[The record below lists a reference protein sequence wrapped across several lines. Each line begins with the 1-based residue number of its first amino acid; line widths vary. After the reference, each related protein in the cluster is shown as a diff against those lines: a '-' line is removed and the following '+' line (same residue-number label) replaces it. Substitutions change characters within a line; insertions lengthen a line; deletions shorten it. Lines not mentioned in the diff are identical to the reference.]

1 MKVRATKT
9 GFYESLRQ
17 VGDVFDVPDSLSAG
31 WFVRDVIVV
40 AAPPDVT
47 LEQLT
52 ESVKDS
58 APPELG
64 LTDSEPPALEHG
76 EMAGHGENG
85 APLWEPLPEPAPE
98 GKPEN
103 AEKTPENE
111 NVFPEKPEEVPET
124 GKGKRK

>member
-1 MKVRATKT
+1 MKVRAIAK
-9 GFYESLRQ
+9 GYYGGQIRSI
-17 VGDVFDVPDSLSAG
+17 GDVFDVPDSLSAG

-52 ESVKDS
+52 DGV
-58 APPELG
+58 
-64 LTDSEPPALEHG
+64 TDSEPPALEHG

-98 GKPEN
+98 
-103 AEKTPENE
+103 T
-111 NVFPEKPEEVPET
+111 PET

>member
-1 MKVRATKT
+1 MKVKAIAK
-9 GFYESLRQ
+9 GYYGGQIHSI
-17 VGDVFDVPDSLSAG
+17 GDVFDVPDSLSAG

-52 ESVKDS
+52 DGV
-58 APPELG
+58 
-64 LTDSEPPALEHG
+64 TDSEPPALEHG

-98 GKPEN
+98 AKPETDN
-103 AEKTPENE
+103 KPRKPNKQENL
-111 NVFPEKPEEVPET
+111 K
-124 GKGKRK
+124 

>member
-1 MKVRATKT
+1 MKVRAIAK
-9 GFYESLRQ
+9 GYYGGQIRSI
-17 VGDVFDVPDSLSAG
+17 GDVFDVPDSLSAG

-52 ESVKDS
+52 DGV
-58 APPELG
+58 
-64 LTDSEPPALEHG
+64 TDSEPPALEHG
-76 EMAGHGENG
+76 EMVGHGENG
-85 APLWEPLPEPAPE
+85 APLWKTLPEPAPAE
-98 GKPEN
+98 AKPEN

>member
-17 VGDVFDVPDSLSAG
+17 PGDVFDVPDSLSAG

-40 AAPPDVT
+40 AAPPNVT

-52 ESVKDS
+52 ESVNDS

-64 LTDSEPPALEHG
+64 HV

-85 APLWEPLPEPAPE
+85 APLWEPLPEPTPAEAP
-98 GKPEN
+98 PE
-103 AEKTPENE
+103 PQ
-111 NVFPEKPEEVPET
+111 PET
-124 GKGKRK
+124 DNKPRKPNKQENLK

>member
-1 MKVRATKT
+1 MKVKAIAKGYYGGQIR
-9 GFYESLRQ
+9 SI
-17 VGDVFDVPDSLSAG
+17 GDVFDVPDALSAG

-52 ESVKDS
+52 DGV
-58 APPELG
+58 
-64 LTDSEPPALEHG
+64 TDSEPPALEHG

-98 GKPEN
+98 AKPETDN
-103 AEKTPENE
+103 KPRKPNKQENL
-111 NVFPEKPEEVPET
+111 K
-124 GKGKRK
+124 

>member
-52 ESVKDS
+52 DILPGEPQSET
-58 APPELG
+58 PE
-64 LTDSEPPALEHG
+64 E
-76 EMAGHGENG
+76 
-85 APLWEPLPEPAPE
+85 APLEEPQPDADN
-98 GKPEN
+98 KPRKPNKQEN
-103 AEKTPENE
+103 LK
-111 NVFPEKPEEVPET
+111 
-124 GKGKRK
+124 

>member
-9 GFYESLRQ
+9 GFYERLRQ

-52 ESVKDS
+52 ESVNDS

-64 LTDSEPPALEHG
+64 HV
-76 EMAGHGENG
+76 EMVGHGENG
-85 APLWEPLPEPAPE
+85 VPLWEPLPEPAPAE
-98 GKPEN
+98 AKPEN
-103 AEKTPENE
+103 AEKNPENE

>member
-1 MKVRATKT
+1 MKVRAIAK
-9 GFYESLRQ
+9 GYYGGQIRSI
-17 VGDVFDVPDSLSAG
+17 GDVFDVPDSLSAG

-64 LTDSEPPALEHG
+64 HV
-76 EMAGHGENG
+76 EMVGHGENG
-85 APLWEPLPEPAPE
+85 APLWEPLPEPTPAEAP
-98 GKPEN
+98 PE
-103 AEKTPENE
+103 PQ
-111 NVFPEKPEEVPET
+111 PET
-124 GKGKRK
+124 DNKPRKPNKQENLK

>member
-52 ESVKDS
+52 DGVTDS

-64 LTDSEPPALEHG
+64 HV
-76 EMAGHGENG
+76 EMVGHGENG
-85 APLWEPLPEPAPE
+85 APLNPEPQWVEPTPE
-98 GKPEN
+98 AKPETDN
-103 AEKTPENE
+103 KPRKPNKQENL
-111 NVFPEKPEEVPET
+111 K
-124 GKGKRK
+124 

>member
-52 ESVKDS
+52 DGV
-58 APPELG
+58 
-64 LTDSEPPALEHG
+64 TDSEPPALEHG
-76 EMAGHGENG
+76 EMVGHGENG
-85 APLWEPLPEPAPE
+85 APLWAPLPEPTPE
-98 GKPEN
+98 ANPEN

>member
-52 ESVKDS
+52 ESVNDS
-58 APPELG
+58 ALPELG
-64 LTDSEPPALEHG
+64 HV
-76 EMAGHGENG
+76 EMVGHGENG
-85 APLWEPLPEPAPE
+85 APLWKPLPEPAPE
-98 GKPEN
+98 AKPGN

-111 NVFPEKPEEVPET
+111 NVFPEKPEEILET

>member
-1 MKVRATKT
+1 MKVKAIAKGYYGGQIR
-9 GFYESLRQ
+9 SI
-17 VGDVFDVPDSLSAG
+17 GDVFDVPDSLSAG

-52 ESVKDS
+52 DGVTDS

-64 LTDSEPPALEHG
+64 HV
-76 EMAGHGENG
+76 EMVGHGENG
-85 APLWEPLPEPAPE
+85 APLWEPLPEPTPE
-98 GKPEN
+98 ANPEN

>member
-1 MKVRATKT
+1 MKVKAIAKGYYGGQIR
-9 GFYESLRQ
+9 SI
-17 VGDVFDVPDSLSAG
+17 GDVFDVPDSLSAG

-52 ESVKDS
+52 DGV
-58 APPELG
+58 
-64 LTDSEPPALEHG
+64 TDSEPPALEHG

>member
-40 AAPPDVT
+40 AAPP
-47 LEQLT
+47 
-52 ESVKDS
+52 
-58 APPELG
+58 ELG
-64 LTDSEPPALEHG
+64 HV
-76 EMAGHGENG
+76 EMVGHGENG
-85 APLWEPLPEPAPE
+85 VPLWEPLPEPAPAE
-98 GKPEN
+98 AKPEN
-103 AEKTPENE
+103 AEKNPENE

>member
-1 MKVRATKT
+1 MKVRAIAK
-9 GFYESLRQ
+9 GYYGGQIRSI
-17 VGDVFDVPDSLSAG
+17 GDVFDVPDSLSAG

-52 ESVKDS
+52 DGVTDS

-64 LTDSEPPALEHG
+64 HV
-76 EMAGHGENG
+76 EMVGHGENG

-98 GKPEN
+98 AKPETDN
-103 AEKTPENE
+103 KPRKPNKQENL
-111 NVFPEKPEEVPET
+111 K
-124 GKGKRK
+124 

>member
-1 MKVRATKT
+1 MKVKAIAKGYYGGQIR
-9 GFYESLRQ
+9 SI
-17 VGDVFDVPDSLSAG
+17 GDVFDVPDSLSAG

-52 ESVKDS
+52 DGV
-58 APPELG
+58 
-64 LTDSEPPALEHG
+64 TDSQPPALEHG

-85 APLWEPLPEPAPE
+85 APLWEPLPEPTP
-98 GKPEN
+98 
-103 AEKTPENE
+103 AEATPETPAE
-111 NVFPEKPEEVPET
+111 P